1 MRKANCSLSTSTW
14 SVTGPDARKT
24 RGPAWRRAGNFAA
37 NYGLPARRPTALSRG
52 RRPAAWLYPRFGPRE
67 AYRRCMSALESPAT
81 ATATDDV
88 VLVRRDGPAARR
100 TLNRPA
106 RRNALSLEVMHEPS
120 ASLKGR
126 GEAREVRAI
135 VVEGAGPAFC
145 AGHDLSEMVDRSL
158 AFYQRAV

>member
-24 RGPAWRRAGNFAA
+24 RGPAWRRAENFAA

-52 RRPAAWLYPRFGPRE
+52 RRPAAWLHPRFGPRE
-67 AYRRCMSALESPAT
+67 AYRRCMSALESPTTATAT

-88 VLVRRDGPAARR
+88 VLVRRAGPAARI

-106 RRNALSLEVMHEPS
+106 QRNALSVEVMHE
-120 ASLKGR
+120 ATAALKR
-126 GEAREVRAI
+126 LGEDRE
-135 VVEGAGPAFC
+135 
-145 AGHDLSEMVDRSL
+145 
-158 AFYQRAV
+158 